1 MPRAKNTVD
10 TVQIT
15 VSTTLKVRQFLE
27 ELTRTELYGKNAAE
41 TAGILLAEQ
50 IRSLRRSGEL
60 GKEPE
65 SAIED

>member
-1 MPRAKNTVD
+1 MPRAKNTVE

-15 VSTTLKVRQFLE
+15 VSTTQKVRQFLE

-50 IRSLRRSGEL
+50 IRMLRRSGEL

-65 SAIED
+65 GSPED